1 MSTGFV
7 WLFLTV
13 SYDVI
18 VFRVLQAILTM
29 ISGLGRNWSNFHEI
43 KEENTENVRF
53 DPEKYLAHYPE

>member
-29 ISGLGRNWSNFHEI
+29 ISGLGRNWSNFNEI
-43 KEENTENVRF
+43 MEENSDNVRF
-53 DPEKYLAHYPE
+53 DPEKYSAHYRE

>member
-18 VFRVLQAILTM
+18 VFRVLQAILTL
-29 ISGLGRNWSNFHEI
+29 ISGSGQNWSKINDI
-43 KEENTENVRF
+43 KEEYTDYVGF
-53 DPEKYLAHYPE
+53 DPAKYSAHYQE